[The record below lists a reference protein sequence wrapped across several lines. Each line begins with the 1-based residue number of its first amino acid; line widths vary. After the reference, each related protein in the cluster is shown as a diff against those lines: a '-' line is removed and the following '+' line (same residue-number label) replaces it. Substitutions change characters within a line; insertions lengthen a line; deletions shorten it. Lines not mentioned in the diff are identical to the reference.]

1 MFCHRGARTVMLVVM
16 VGLLGL
22 FSVGAEAAE
31 VVVYTSLEN
40 DEVVEYLKQAKA
52 DMPDLEVKWI
62 RLSTGDLGAR
72 MLAEKDNPQADVIWG
87 WAVTNL
93 IPFAKQGLT
102 EPYAPKGEEKIPAQ
116 FKDKNHHWVAI
127 DLYMAAF
134 SVNTDVAKKK
144 NLPIPTSWE
153 DLLNPVYKGEI
164 VMPNPASSGTG
175 YLQISAILQ
184 MKGEAAGW
192 EFLKKL
198 DKNIAQ
204 YIKSGSRP
212 AKMAAAG
219 EYAIGASFE
228 FAVAKLIDQG
238 SPVKMVIP
246 KEGAGYELEANALM
260 KGAKRPEAGKRF
272 LDWAISENAMRQ
284 YAKWKAGVTLAGM
297 PTPAYL
303 PGELSKILY
312 PMNFEWSAANYG
324 RIVKEWETLFLR

>member
-1 MFCHRGARTVMLVVM
+1 MGRYRGTRAVRLVAM
-16 VGLLGL
+16 VGLLSL
-22 FSVGAEAAE
+22 FAVWAEAAE

-72 MLAEKDNPQADVIWG
+72 MVAEKDNPQADVIWG
-87 WAVTNL
+87 WAVTNM
-93 IPFAKQGLT
+93 IPFAKQGLI
-102 EPYAPKGEEKIPAQ
+102 EPYAPKGAEKIPAQ
-116 FKDKNHHWVAI
+116 FKDKDHHWVAI

-134 SVNTDVAKKK
+134 CVNTDVAKKK

-175 YLQISAILQ
+175 YLQISGILQ
-184 MKGEAAGW
+184 MKGEEAGW

-198 DKNIAQ
+198 DKNVAQ

-212 AKMAAAG
+212 AKVAAAG
-219 EYAIGASFE
+219 EYAIGLSFE
-228 FAVAKLIDQG
+228 FAIAKLSEQG
-238 SPVKMVIP
+238 SPVKLVIP

-303 PGELSKILY
+303 PGELNKILY
-312 PMNFEWSAANYG
+312 PMNFEWSAGNYG
-324 RIVKEWETLFLR
+324 RIVKEWERLFLR

>member
-1 MFCHRGARTVMLVVM
+1 MNRWRGARMLMMVLAVGMLVFA
-16 VGLLGL
+16 GGIA
-22 FSVGAEAAE
+22 GAAE

-87 WAVTNL
+87 WAVTNM
-93 IPFAKQGLT
+93 IPFAKQGLV
-102 EPYAPKGEEKIPAQ
+102 EPYAPKGVERIPAQ
-116 FKDKNHHWVAI
+116 FKDPNHHWVAI

-134 SVNTDVAKKK
+134 CVNTDVAKKK
-144 NLPIPTSWE
+144 NLPIPASWE
-153 DLLNPVYKGEI
+153 DLLKPVYKGEI

-175 YLQISAILQ
+175 YLQISSLLQ
-184 MKGEAAGW
+184 MKGEAGGW
-192 EFLKKL
+192 EYLKGL

-219 EYAIGASFE
+219 EYAIGLSFE
-228 FAVAKLIDQG
+228 FAVAKLVEQG
-238 SPVKMVIP
+238 APVKLVIP

-260 KGAKRPEAGKRF
+260 KGAKRPAAAKRF
-272 LDWAISENAMRQ
+272 LDWAISESAMRQ

-303 PGELSKILY
+303 PGELTKILY
-312 PMNFEWSAANYG
+312 PMNFGWSAGNYD
-324 RIVKEWETLFLR
+324 RVVKEWERLFLR

>member
-1 MFCHRGARTVMLVVM
+1 MFSQRVLRMVVVGVA
-16 VGLLGL
+16 VGLLALLG
-22 FSVGAEAAE
+22 VRAEAEE

-40 DEVVEYLKQAKA
+40 DEVVDYLKQAKV
-52 DMPDLEVKWI
+52 DMPDLDVKWI

-87 WAVTNL
+87 WAVTNM
-93 IPFAKQGLT
+93 IPYAKKGLV
-102 EPYAPKGEEKIPAQ
+102 EPYAPKGVEKIPPK
-116 FKDKNHHWVAI
+116 FRDPNHYWVAI

-134 SVNTDVAKKK
+134 SVNTDVLKKK

-153 DLLNPVYKGEI
+153 DLLNPVYKGQLL
-164 VMPNPASSGTG
+164 MPNPASSGTG
-175 YLQISAILQ
+175 YLQISSILQ
-184 MKGEAAGW
+184 MKGEDAGW

-198 DKNIAQ
+198 DKNMGQ
-204 YIKSGSRP
+204 YIKSGSKP

-228 FAVAKLIDQG
+228 FVVAKLIAQG
-238 SPVKMVIP
+238 APVKMVIP

-260 KGAKRPEAGKRF
+260 KGAKRPAAAKRF

-297 PTPAYL
+297 PEPEYL
-303 PGELSKILY
+303 PGKLDKLLY
-312 PMNFEWSAANYG
+312 PMNFEWSAANYD
-324 RIVKEWETLFLR
+324 RIVKKWESLFLR

>member
-1 MFCHRGARTVMLVVM
+1 MFSQRVLRMVVVGVA
-16 VGLLGL
+16 VGLLVLLG
-22 FSVGAEAAE
+22 VRAEAEE

-40 DEVVEYLKQAKA
+40 DEVVDYLKQAKV
-52 DMPDLEVKWI
+52 DMPDLDVKWI

-87 WAVTNL
+87 WAVTNM
-93 IPFAKQGLT
+93 IPYAKKGLV
-102 EPYAPKGEEKIPAQ
+102 EPYAPKGVEKIPPK
-116 FKDKNHHWVAI
+116 FRDPNHYWVAI

-134 SVNTDVAKKK
+134 SVNTDVLKKK

-153 DLLNPVYKGEI
+153 DLLNPVYKGQLL
-164 VMPNPASSGTG
+164 MPNPASSGTG
-175 YLQISAILQ
+175 YLQISSILQ
-184 MKGEAAGW
+184 MKGEDAGW

-198 DKNIAQ
+198 DKNMGQ
-204 YIKSGSRP
+204 YIKSGSKP

-228 FAVAKLIDQG
+228 FVVAKLIAQG
-238 SPVKMVIP
+238 APVKMVIP

-260 KGAKRPEAGKRF
+260 KGAKRPAAAKRF

-297 PTPAYL
+297 PEPEYL
-303 PGELSKILY
+303 PGKLDKLLY
-312 PMNFEWSAANYG
+312 PMNFEWSAANYD
-324 RIVKEWETLFLR
+324 RIVKKWESLFLR

>member
-102 EPYAPKGEEKIPAQ
+102 EPYAPKGAEKIPAQ

-153 DLLNPVYKGEI
+153 DLLNP
-164 VMPNPASSGTG
+164 
-175 YLQISAILQ
+175 
-184 MKGEAAGW
+184 
-192 EFLKKL
+192 
-198 DKNIAQ
+198 
-204 YIKSGSRP
+204 
-212 AKMAAAG
+212 
-219 EYAIGASFE
+219 
-228 FAVAKLIDQG
+228 
-238 SPVKMVIP
+238 
-246 KEGAGYELEANALM
+246 
-260 KGAKRPEAGKRF
+260 
-272 LDWAISENAMRQ
+272 
-284 YAKWKAGVTLAGM
+284 
-297 PTPAYL
+297 
-303 PGELSKILY
+303 
-312 PMNFEWSAANYG
+312 
-324 RIVKEWETLFLR
+324 